1 MGENAFKRYN
11 PEKSI
16 HCGPVLVGAYEAIV
30 PGVSENTEY
39 YAKNKETL
47 KKCIDDIYTAIEYNE
62 ATKRGVRPVARIKK
76 LAIASRKLLN
86 GSEN

>member
-11 PEKSI
+11 PEKGV
-16 HCGPVLVGAYEAIV
+16 HCGPVLVGAYEAII
-30 PGVSENTEY
+30 PGVSENVEFYANSQEILKECIDNIYISTEY
-39 YAKNKETL
+39 Q
-47 KKCIDDIYTAIEYNE
+47 E

-86 GSEN
+86 GKEN

>member
-1 MGENAFKRYN
+1 M
-11 PEKSI
+11 
-16 HCGPVLVGAYEAIV
+16 GAYEAIV
-30 PGVSENTEY
+30 PGVSENIEY
-39 YAKNKETL
+39 YEKNHEIL
-47 KKCIDDIYTAIEYNE
+47 KKCIDDIYTSKEYND